1 MPQLDSYEEKK
12 KSDDMSQFKVVSHNP
27 SSDLD
32 NLCDNIK
39 LNADLSSFKHIEFYK
54 LGKVDQNI
62 VEEAIYVMM
71 ATFKSTPLEISN
83 SLPKSLY
90 DQVEQK

>member
-1 MPQLDSYEEKK
+1 MVQIK
-12 KSDDMSQFKVVSHNP
+12 MASHNP

-39 LNADLSSFKHIEFYK
+39 SNANLFGFTHIKFNK
-54 LGKVDQNI
+54 LKKVDQNMI
-62 VEEAIYVMM
+62 LEAIYVMM
-71 ATFKSTPLEISN
+71 DTFKSTPLEISN

-90 DQVEQK
+90 D

>member
-1 MPQLDSYEEKK
+1 MPQPESDEDKIEL
-12 KSDDMSQFKVVSHNP
+12 DDMIQFKVVSQYP

-39 LNADLSSFKHIEFYK
+39 SNVDLSSFTHIEFDK
-54 LGKVDQNI
+54 LGKVDQNT

-71 ATFKSTPLEISN
+71 ATFKSTL
-83 SLPKSLY
+83 
-90 DQVEQK
+90 